1 MRPFLQLTLKEARQ
15 ALGTALVFTGIL
27 LAALLYLI
35 SRLGIW
41 PTGLVALFISLL
53 MGFVPFWALWRTYY
67 SLRQEWTGD
76 HMYLLLS
83 LPVPGWYITGSK
95 LIVALLEML
104 LYTALLSGAALVV
117 FFAGGGDL
125 YVPSS
130 LISEPVFIATT
141 LRVALLSLAVLFI
154 GMIVVQFSHLASRLV
169 SRFRGP
175 LMIALVLVSTW
186 VVTRGAGLLAPILSW
201 LPEVPVHSI
210 EFHDDFVSV
219 ATVYLGVAP
228 LAGALIVSLG
238 LFWLGSYL
246 LERDVEL

>member
-117 FFAGGGDL
+117 FLRAGAICTCRAASL
-125 YVPSS
+125 ANPSS
-130 LISEPVFIATT
+130 
-141 LRVALLSLAVLFI
+141 SLPRC
-154 GMIVVQFSHLASRLV
+154 GSRCCRWQC
-169 SRFRGP
+169 SSSG
-175 LMIALVLVSTW
+175 
-186 VVTRGAGLLAPILSW
+186 
-201 LPEVPVHSI
+201 
-210 EFHDDFVSV
+210 
-219 ATVYLGVAP
+219 
-228 LAGALIVSLG
+228 
-238 LFWLGSYL
+238 
-246 LERDVEL
+246 